1 MRKNFHAFFSVLLFV
16 CGGMTTSM
24 AVDCQTVAGTVGA
37 PANYNSAS
45 TWSCGHVP
53 TSSDNVIINHPVT
66 ITGNQTYQWA
76 NQTITIN
83 SGGILKITGTLT
95 VQGSNEIFNVNG
107 GTLDVAGTI
116 TLDNQPKLNV
126 TNNGVVKAGNIVMSN
141 AARYV
146 TTSGTLELAGSLTVP
161 SGNTFT
167 YPGTLSIPGDVT
179 LAATGTTLTSS
190 YVGGNIS
197 LTNSKL
203 TLTTLPATTTSPGNL
218 TLGSNSELVYS
229 GGTLNYAA
237 ALTVNSGGKL
247 TVNSGNV
254 NLQDL
259 TINAAT
265 VTVAGG
271 NLSVTNAIILQNSNA
286 TLNFNSTGALSAK
299 AISLI
304 SSGSNKNLN
313 LTAGTMS
320 VTNQVFI
327 GAGASINT
335 TAGTTSTAGS
345 LSVADNSSA
354 ILNNNG
360 SFTVNGN
367 VANSGKIN
375 NNGTMHVTGNITTT
389 STGNSIF
396 TNNGN
401 LHVDGN
407 VSMASAAKF
416 QVNPGGTAYVDGNFT
431 VNANQG
437 LTVGTNV
444 NPPAYA
450 DMKIG
455 GNLISTGGGD
465 ALIDRNG
472 RLAVFGSMT
481 GEGGGDTRLTVNQGG
496 QVYIDDDIT
505 FSGGGDK
512 IINNNPNPPANYGLY
527 VDGTITNTGGG
538 VTTTPNT
545 GDQAYMES
553 SNKPFYDWVKAL
565 PNSPLPVILAY
576 FRFGATTPEHVAL
589 QWATTLEQ
597 NFRHFEVERAGE
609 ALTFTAIAVVA
620 GEGNEQK
627 GAAYEFVDDAPR
639 AGWNYY
645 RLKQVDL
652 DGTVVYSNVIR
663 TYQTTGASSTV
674 SLSPNPA
681 QCQQVVTLSLQDR
694 VTTPAMLTFI
704 DGAGRVLL
712 EIAVDESVTAIPLPA
727 NLITG
732 IYAVRLASA
741 SGQALFRLVIQ

>member
-1 MRKNFHAFFSVLLFV
+1 MRKNFQSFFSVLLFF
-16 CGGMTTSM
+16 CGGITTSM
-24 AVDCQTVAGTVGA
+24 AADCQTVAGTAGS

-53 TSSDNVIINHPVT
+53 NGSDNIIINHPVT

-83 SGGILKITGTLT
+83 SGGILKITGALT
-95 VQGSNEIFNVNG
+95 VQGSNEVFNVNG
-107 GTLDVAGTI
+107 GTVDVAGLI
-116 TLDNQPKLNV
+116 TLDNQPKFNV
-126 TNNGVVKAGNIVMSN
+126 TNNGVVKAGNITMSN
-141 AARYV
+141 AAQYV
-146 TTSGTLELAGSLTVP
+146 TTSGTLQLAGSLTVP
-161 SGNTFT
+161 TGNTFT
-167 YPGTLSIPGDVT
+167 YPGALAIPGNLT
-179 LAATGTTLTSS
+179 LEATGTTLTSS

-203 TLTTLPATTTSPGNL
+203 SLTTLPSITTSPGNI
-218 TLGSNSELVYS
+218 TLGSNAELVYS

-237 ALTVNSGGKL
+237 ALTVSSGGKL

-265 VTVAGG
+265 MTVASG
-271 NLSVTNAIILQNSNA
+271 NLSVTNTINLQNNNA
-286 TLNFNSTGALSAK
+286 TLNFNSTGVLSAG
-299 AISLI
+299 AVSLV
-304 SSGSNKNLN
+304 SSGNNKSLN

-320 VTNQVFI
+320 VTNLVFI
-327 GAGASINT
+327 GSNSSINT
-335 TAGTTSTAGS
+335 TAGTTSTASS
-345 LSVADNSSA
+345 LTVVDNA
-354 ILNNNG
+354 NAVLNNNG

-375 NNGTMHVTGNITTT
+375 NNGTLHVTGNINTT

-401 LHVDGN
+401 LHVGGN

-416 QVNPGGTAYVDGNFT
+416 QVNPGGTAYVNGNFT

-444 NPPAYA
+444 NPPLYA

-481 GEGGGDTRLTVNQGG
+481 GDGNGDTRLTVNQGG
-496 QVYIDDDIT
+496 QVYIDKNIT
-505 FSGGGDK
+505 FSGNGDK
-512 IINNNPNPPANYGLY
+512 IINNNPNPPSNYGLY

-538 VTTTPNT
+538 AANTPNT
-545 GDQAYMES
+545 GDQAYLES

-565 PNSPLPVILAY
+565 PNSPLPVLLTY
-576 FRFGATTPEHVAL
+576 FRFGVIAPGQIPL
-589 QWATTLEQ
+589 QWSTTLEK
-597 NFRHFEVERAGE
+597 NFRHFEIERAGE
-609 ALTFTAIAVVA
+609 ALDFTTIAVVA
-620 GEGNEQK
+620 GEGIEQN
-627 GAAYEFVDDAPR
+627 GAVYTLVDYAPR

-645 RLKQVDL
+645 RLKQIDL

-663 TYQTTGASSTV
+663 THETTSSSSTV
-674 SLSPNPA
+674 SLYPNPA
-681 QCQQVVTLSLQDR
+681 QYQQVVTLSLQDR
-694 VTTPAMLTFI
+694 VAMPAMLTFM

-712 EIAVDESVTAIPLPA
+712 EVAVDESVTAIPLPA
-727 NLITG
+727 NLSTG

-741 SGQALFRLVIQ
+741 SGQKLFHLVIQ